1 MAALRFDITALLAPI
16 DPQLASVEAEQL
28 ILKYAGRH
36 GRAWNRGTFIFR
48 LLVLIVGVGLL
59 AAIGVMCVQLFFGG
73 AGANIFT
80 WLIAAAMMVPLAVSQ
95 LRRAKADY
103 HDDEARWYRLSR
115 FATANGLS
123 YLPSEQS
130 PKLPVS
136 VFRHG
141 GSMVDILSSA
151 SPLTFQVSN
160 YSYETT
166 TARTRMPH
174 TACLIA
180 FESPAGA
187 PPMTLVT
194 RAGDVWGQ
202 PAVPPREQ
210 REMKLADD
218 AMEHFRVYCEPQD
231 EAAVRRIVTS
241 EARAVVGELAGRCDI
256 EITAGRIFIIARH
269 QLSLTEPAFWNWLS
283 DLSPLIETV
292 WSPSARQPTA
302 EEEDRWESH
311 RIERASLFAP
321 ARSGKSFAIG
331 CLIPAAIGFVAA
343 AATARFG

>member
-1 MAALRFDITALLAPI
+1 MAVLRFDVTALLAPI

-36 GRAWNRGTFIFR
+36 GRAWNRGTFVFR
-48 LLVLIVGVGLL
+48 FLVLIVGVGLL
-59 AAIGVMCVQLFFGG
+59 TAIGVTCVQLFFGG

-95 LRRAKADY
+95 IRRAKADY

-115 FATANGLS
+115 FAAANDLG
-123 YLPSEQS
+123 YLPSAQN
-130 PKLPVS
+130 PKLPASLVQ
-136 VFRHG
+136 RG
-141 GSMVDILSSA
+141 GSMVDSLSSA
-151 SPLTFQVSN
+151 SPLTFLASN

-166 TARTRMPH
+166 TARTRMQH
-174 TACLIA
+174 TACFIA
-180 FESPAGA
+180 FESPAGV

-210 REMKLADD
+210 RELKLAADGK
-218 AMEHFRVYCEPQD
+218 EHFRVYCEPQH
-231 EAAVRRIVTS
+231 EAAVRQLLTP

-256 EITAGRIFIIARH
+256 EITAGQIFIIARH

-283 DLSPLIETV
+283 DLSQLVDAV
-292 WSPSARQPTA
+292 WSLPARQPAGEERA
-302 EEEDRWESH
+302 EWDSH
-311 RIERASLFAP
+311 RIERASLFTP

-343 AATARFG
+343 AATAHFG